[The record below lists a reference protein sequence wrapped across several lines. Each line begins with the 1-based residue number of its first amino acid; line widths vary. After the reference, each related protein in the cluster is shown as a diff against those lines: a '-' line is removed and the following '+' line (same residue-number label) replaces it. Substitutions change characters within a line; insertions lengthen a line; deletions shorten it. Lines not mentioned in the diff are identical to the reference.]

1 MTLEELIRYYVSILV
16 DVARVDGL
24 YDMAELHQLQAA
36 TLTLFDS
43 EELTID
49 LSVDDEFLA
58 DIIENPADWNEA
70 IEVVSALDL
79 LNRVRLFQQAVEM
92 ACADEYLTFDE
103 EILITVLYASIFSD
117 EEQEKVSQY
126 LDLVAQVA
134 ILEEDMFGST
144 NMM

>member
-117 EEQEKVSQY
+117 EEQEQVSQY

>member
-43 EELTID
+43 EEMTID

-58 DIIENPADWNEA
+58 EIIENPADWNEA

-92 ACADEYLTFDE
+92 ACADDFLTFDE
-103 EILITVLYASIFSD
+103 EILITVLYASIFSE
-117 EEQEKVSQY
+117 EEQVKVSQY
-126 LDLVAQVA
+126 LELVTQVA
-134 ILEEDMFGST
+134 ILEEEMFGST
-144 NMM
+144 DMM

>member
-43 EELTID
+43 EDLTID

-58 DIIENPADWNEA
+58 EIIENPADWNEA

-103 EILITVLYASIFSD
+103 EILITVLYASIFSE

-126 LDLVAQVA
+126 LELVAQVA
-134 ILEEDMFGST
+134 ILEEEMFGST
-144 NMM
+144 DMM

>member
-43 EELTID
+43 EEMTID

-58 DIIENPADWNEA
+58 EIIENPADWNEA

-92 ACADEYLTFDE
+92 ACADDFLTFDE
-103 EILITVLYASIFSD
+103 EILITVLYASIFSE
-117 EEQEKVSQY
+117 EEQVKVSQY
-126 LDLVAQVA
+126 LELVAQVA
-134 ILEEDMFGST
+134 ILEEEMFGST
-144 NMM
+144 DMM

>member
-1 MTLEELIRYYVSILV
+1 MTLAELIRYYVSILV

-24 YDMAELHQLQAA
+24 YDMSELHQLQAA

-43 EELTID
+43 EEMTID

-58 DIIENPADWNEA
+58 EIIENPADWNEA

-103 EILITVLYASIFSD
+103 EILITVLFASIFSE

-126 LDLVAQVA
+126 LELVAQVA
-134 ILEEDMFGST
+134 ILEEEMFGST
-144 NMM
+144 DMM